1 MWLYFPG
8 GQLGFGQGKPPK
20 PLLMQRFSFFWRQ
33 PGWWLLLLLSWAVRP
48 ASAQTSLAPAR
59 LTGTVVDSL
68 TQQPVPFASVGLR
81 GPNGQV
87 VAGVTTNENG
97 LFELD
102 APKQPGTYRLI
113 ISSVGY
119 QPTTRALAATGRRDL
134 GRLPLRPAAQALGEV
149 VVQGRPPLLEQ
160 RGDRLVYHANQD
172 LTNHGGSALE
182 VLRKAPL
189 LSVTPTGQVQLRGSS
204 SVKVLLNGQPSG
216 LMARNLRQALKLIPA
231 SSIQSVEVIT
241 APGSAYDAE
250 GAGVINIITKK
261 PVRGPSASAE
271 ATLGNYNQ
279 ELTGSYSTQR
289 GRLGLTLAGSLSSE
303 RERSATELTR
313 QTLQEEKIVGEL
325 KQQRRTDNTWR
336 GWSTD
341 LGLDY
346 ARDSSTHTAL
356 GFSAWGGSAPTR
368 GELASRFQGA
378 PGRAGLDYFQ
388 PLTEY
393 GQFGS
398 VEISPGYTKQFR
410 RPKQELRLLGQASY
424 LYDGSRYETRQ
435 RRSADGVPLYGEQ
448 GSSRSRSPQWSV
460 QADYAHPLT
469 ASGQQVLASGV
480 KLLSRHMRNEYQ
492 AAATPP
498 GSPTADLQPDATRSN
513 DFRYLQQVLAAY
525 TSLKLTPAP
534 GWQLQAGARV
544 EHTRQRGAFAAAGPA
559 GFRTAF
565 TNLLPSALLSW
576 QLTERRALKLS
587 YAQRITRPEVWD
599 LTPYVDASDPLNQIT
614 GNPLLRPELTHLSE
628 LGYDL
633 TLPGGATLAT
643 ALYHRQTNNA
653 IEQVREVGNL
663 GVARLISQ
671 NVARQQRTGLNATFS
686 WEPSEGWT
694 LSGGA
699 EAYYAHLSS
708 PALQLANKGWR
719 WSSSL
724 NVGYRLPS
732 GYSVQASGLYQ
743 NGDLLLQGRTSAWY
757 THSLAVRKE
766 FKSGRSSL
774 TLNLDNPFAQP
785 LRQRELLAGPTF
797 LSYTDARYYARTVRL
812 TFGWQLGQTK
822 VEAGDEPARSRPG
835 SPRRR

>member
-1 MWLYFPG
+1 MHC
-8 GQLGFGQGKPPK
+8 
-20 PLLMQRFSFFWRQ
+20 FSFFWRQ
-33 PGWWLLLLLSWAVRP
+33 PSWWLLLLLGWAVRP
-48 ASAQTSLAPAR
+48 ASAQTSLAQAR

-81 GPNGQV
+81 GPDGQV
-87 VAGVTTNENG
+87 VAGVTTDENG
-97 LFELD
+97 LFGLN
-102 APKQPGTYRLI
+102 APTQPGIYQLI
-113 ISSVGY
+113 ISSLGY
-119 QPTTRALAATGRRDL
+119 QSAAHPVPVTGGQRDL
-134 GRLPLRPAAQALGEV
+134 GRLRLRPAAQALGEV
-149 VVQGRPPLLEQ
+149 VVKGRPPLLEQ

-231 SSIQSVEVIT
+231 SSIQTVEVIT
-241 APGSAYDAE
+241 APSSAYDAE
-250 GAGVINIITKK
+250 GAGGVINIITKK

-271 ATLGNYNQ
+271 ATLGNFNQ

-289 GRLGLTLAGSLSSE
+289 GRLGFTLAGSLSSE

-341 LGLDY
+341 LGLTYD
-346 ARDSSTHTAL
+346 RDSSSHTTL
-356 GFSAWGGSAPTR
+356 GLSAWGGGAPTR
-368 GELASRFQGA
+368 GDLASRFRGA
-378 PGRAGLDYFQ
+378 PGSPGLDYLQ
-388 PLTEY
+388 PLNEY

-398 VEISPGYTKQFR
+398 VEISPGYTKQFH

-424 LYDGSRYETRQ
+424 LYDRSRYETRQ
-435 RRSADGVPLYGEQ
+435 RRPADEAPLYGEQ
-448 GSSRSRSPQWSV
+448 GSSRSCSPQWSV
-460 QADYAHPLT
+460 QADYAHPFT
-469 ASGQQVLASGV
+469 ASGQQVLEGGV

-498 GSPTADLQPDATRSN
+498 GFPTADLQPNATRSN

-525 TSLKLTPAP
+525 TSLKLQPAP

-544 EHTRQRGAFAAAGPA
+544 EHTRQNGAFAAAGPA

-576 QLTERRALKLS
+576 QLTEQHALKLS

-614 GNPLLRPELTHLSE
+614 GNPLLRPELTHLTE

-633 TLPGGATLAT
+633 ALPGGATLAT

-653 IEQVREVGNL
+653 IEQVREVGEL

-671 NVARQQRTGLNATFS
+671 NVAGQQRTGLNATFS
-686 WEPSEGWT
+686 WEPGEGWT

-708 PALQLANKGWR
+708 PALQLRNSGWR
-719 WSSSL
+719 WSGSL
-724 NVGYRLPS
+724 NVGRTLPS

-797 LSYTDARYYARTVRL
+797 LSQTDARYYARTVRL
-812 TFGWQLGQTK
+812 TFGWQLGQPPA
-822 VEAGDEPARSRPG
+822 EASDEAARPRPG
-835 SPRRR
+835 GPRHR